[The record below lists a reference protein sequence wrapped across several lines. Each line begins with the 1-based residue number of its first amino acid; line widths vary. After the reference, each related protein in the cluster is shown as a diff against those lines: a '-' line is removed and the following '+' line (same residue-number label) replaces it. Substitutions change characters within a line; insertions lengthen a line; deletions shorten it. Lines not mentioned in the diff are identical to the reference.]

1 MSRRQ
6 ATLFEIFSSQEAGRR
21 IQATSSSL
29 PVPGDDSRPP
39 FVLSDNSESFLD
51 SVPLQDSEGEGDA
64 SPAPYPN
71 FPESPT
77 GVLNPRAREFVPAM
91 NPFANEFRLDANRL
105 NSLSDLIL

>member
-29 PVPGDDSRPP
+29 PVLGDDGRPP
-39 FVLSDNSESFLD
+39 FVLSDNSESVLD
-51 SVPLQDSEGEGDA
+51 SVPLQDSGGEGDA

-77 GVLNPRAREFVPAM
+77 EVSHPHASEFIPAM
-91 NPFANEFRLDANRL
+91 NPFAK
-105 NSLSDLIL
+105 